1 MRYASE
7 AEQRAFHGGMQ
18 KQLKLTFSDGTII
31 ENEDIALEDMYFE
44 QSLCDEEQFR
54 YGTVS
59 ASHLHV
65 RVLGVTQRFK
75 GLNLHVEITATD
87 VTTGEEFTQSIG
99 YFRVES
105 DKATS
110 DRIYRDLECYD
121 KLYDVLTTDY
131 SAWHNTL
138 TFPLT
143 LKQYRDA
150 FFNYIGITQ
159 EEITLVNDNL
169 SIPRNFVADGYPG
182 SEVLRNILEINGV
195 SGHISFNGNFRY
207 VEFSVV
213 HDGLF
218 PHDTL
223 YPSDELY
230 PRDVD
235 YYRLTGG
242 EYQSGSLVYEEFECQ
257 TVTQLQIRMNEG
269 DIGAVV
275 GSAGNTYII
284 QNNPILYGLS
294 STQLR
299 SVAENALTK
308 IRILYFTP
316 SSITTPAS
324 PWYELGDVLTVI
336 GVRDTIIICM
346 LNRKM
351 SGITALKDDYSCKG
365 QEYYSEPANG
375 TNYSIQILKQKS
387 NELARSVEETRS
399 TITQVETTLNGRIT
413 ETQSQIVQTS
423 TQIKMTVSKTQRE
436 WDTAGIPY
444 VINLY
449 GYTTPD
455 AAGYAAKNY
464 SGKYYLNR
472 NNGAVYYSNGS
483 TWSQKTVSSIT
494 CFGYTNS
501 PADNGYPAKSY
512 NGQYY
517 LNQTNGYV
525 YQSNGTTWNKI
536 TRTCSLLQNV
546 MQSQITQNANSINL
560 KVSQGQVISQL
571 NLEVKDG
578 TSVVTIAGNKISITS
593 DYFSL
598 TKTGAITATSGKI
611 GTFNFDDKCMCTNT
625 GNKNIGVFLS
635 AVQSYVNSK
644 NQTVNCYSTRTINNK
659 TVNCLFAIG
668 ENKTGGITYFGLDLL
683 GRLYASGVD
692 LKGSLTT
699 SSTSNKA
706 ITTINAGKIFVE
718 GVSGSEYGQ
727 DQMRLTYKG
736 EYIEFGG
743 GSIFNSKIGE
753 RADWSDI
760 IDIARHR
767 SEVRHNET
775 W

>member
-18 KQLKLTFSDGTII
+18 KQLRLTFSDGTII

-230 PRDVD
+230 PKDVD

-387 NELARSVEETRS
+387 NELSRSVEETRS

-517 LNQTNGYV
+517 LNQANGYV

-571 NLEVKDG
+571 NLEVKNGVG
-578 TSVVTIAGNKISITS
+578 TVTITGNRISISS
-593 DYFSL
+593 DYFVLNANGSITKCTSANIGGWTIDATSFRSGTSKASGVYL
-598 TKTGAITATSGKI
+598 APATAVNRSISNIGTKT
-611 GTFNFDDKCMCTNT
+611 
-625 GNKNIGVFLS
+625 
-635 AVQSYVNSK
+635 
-644 NQTVNCYSTRTINNK
+644 
-659 TVNCLFAIG
+659 CLFAIG
-668 ENKTGGITYFGLDLL
+668 SNFGVGSDGTVYANGAVIYGTIQNIYTSGGRTNKVIVSDGQVNITNNSAHNCIHMYNGDGWQASL
-683 GRLYASGVD
+683 GADDVYTVFKDDGDWVYITAGWGDIADVGAHRD
-692 LKGSLTT
+692 KLKRMY
-699 SSTSNKA
+699 NQ
-706 ITTINAGKIFVE
+706 
-718 GVSGSEYGQ
+718 Y
-727 DQMRLTYKG
+727 M
-736 EYIEFGG
+736 GG
-743 GSIFNSKIGE
+743 G
-753 RADWSDI
+753 W
-760 IDIARHR
+760 
-767 SEVRHNET
+767 
-775 W
+775 